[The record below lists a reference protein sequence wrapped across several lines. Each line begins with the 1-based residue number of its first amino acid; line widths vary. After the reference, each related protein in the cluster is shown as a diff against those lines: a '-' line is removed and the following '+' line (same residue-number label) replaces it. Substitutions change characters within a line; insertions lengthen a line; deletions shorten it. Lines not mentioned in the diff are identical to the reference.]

1 MRLIPKHQ
9 NAAGPLLPNDYLV
22 KPAWQQQEKS
32 YTPEWQK
39 KLSPKEEAR
48 LKMIRESERK
58 RKEYQKKVETERER
72 AKRAEYLGDWG
83 VMSRS
88 MRSANPVPVLY
99 HHLQNQGYKEQ
110 ADQMVKSTGMTE
122 AGVLMTIP
130 TAYGLATAPITTS
143 ISMGTGYLGSKA
155 GERVGEVAENYGA
168 PKYTSDVLGFAG
180 GLIGGAG
187 GVKYAMNSPK
197 IQAAELPFK
206 AEAFNFSPWFSKRFW
221 NDVRRNSK
229 SVLQARAAGNYPLTL
244 KERRNMLA
252 NWRKDIQ
259 EGVEYAGERAKTLD
273 QYADFDEFDPKII
286 LSGTET
292 AARRYGPGAYL
303 QENPSELGFAGF
315 HNDNKGL
322 TFPVR
327 LNKNSLLPNDEL
339 FYKNNRIST
348 GAHEAQHE
356 VQKNFWNSLVKHDPD
371 GPGGDYKRYLAD
383 DLDPDVKFPAEIIID
398 LAGTKGTWRGSL
410 AEMDSELVG
419 WLAEQKLPYKYSLLS
434 PDKQDELAKRAAIR
448 FGLAKNEY
456 PLFDMLFKNMETA
469 GY

>member
-9 NAAGPLLPNDYLV
+9 NSTGPLLLNDYMV
-22 KPAWQQQEKS
+22 KPVWQQQEKS

-48 LKMIRESERK
+48 LKTIQESAHK
-58 RKEYQKKVETERER
+58 RKEYQKKVEAEREKN
-72 AKRAEYLGDWG
+72 KRAEYLGDWG

-130 TAYGLATAPITTS
+130 TVYGLATAPITTS
-143 ISMGTGYLGSKA
+143 ISMGTGYLGSKV
-155 GERVGEVAENYGA
+155 GEKTGEVAENYGA
-168 PKYTSDVLGFAG
+168 PKYTSDILGFAG

-187 GVKYAMNSPK
+187 GIKYAMNSPR

-206 AEAFNFSPWFSKRFW
+206 AEAFNFGPWFSKKFQK
-221 NDVRRNSK
+221 DVLINPK
-229 SVLQARAAGNYPLTL
+229 SVLHARAAGNYPLTF
-244 KERRNMLA
+244 KERRNMLT

-273 QYADFDEFDPKII
+273 QYADFNDFNPKII

-292 AARRYGPGAYL
+292 AARRHGSGAYL
-303 QENPSELGFAGF
+303 QESPSELRFSAF
-315 HNDNKGL
+315 KNSKGL
-322 TFPVR
+322 TFPIR
-327 LNKNSLLPNDEL
+327 LNKNSLLPNSEL

-356 VQKNFWNSLVKHDPD
+356 VQENFWNSLTKYDPD
-371 GPGGDYKRYLAD
+371 GPGGNYKRYLAD
-383 DLDPDVKFPAEIIID
+383 DLDPDVKLPAEIIID
-398 LAGTKGTWRGSL
+398 LAGTKGTWKGSL

-419 WLAEQKLPYKYSLLS
+419 WLAEQRLPYKYSALS
-434 PDKQDELAKRAAIR
+434 PDKQDELAKRAATR
-448 FGLAKNEY
+448 FGLSEY
-456 PLFDMLFKNMETA
+456 EHPLFDMLFKNMESA